1 MGQEPRTDCKEM
13 TYASRNPTDAA
24 PLEISRIKGIA
35 QDAER
40 LPIDA
45 CVGIFTE
52 PDHTLIAFTAT
63 DETGHFDLPGLP
75 DGNYRLVIKSAY
87 TGFCP
92 GNAKVQIDRR
102 LKTKKTLSAQMR
114 RADSDTCSYIETK

>member
-1 MGQEPRTDCKEM
+1 M